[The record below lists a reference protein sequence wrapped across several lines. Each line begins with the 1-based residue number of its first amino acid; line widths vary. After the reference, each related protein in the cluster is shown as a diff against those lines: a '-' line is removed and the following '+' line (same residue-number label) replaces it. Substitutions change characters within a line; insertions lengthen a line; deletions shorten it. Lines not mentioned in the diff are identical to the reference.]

1 LELANRQAQ
10 IERTLSEPRTDPQSD
25 TVERLLRLALP
36 FTEARDRLLEEFER
50 RFVERLLEAHGGDL
64 AKAAAASG
72 IGRRYFQK
80 LRARTR

>member
-1 LELANRQAQ
+1 MG
-10 IERTLSEPRTDPQSD
+10 
-25 TVERLLRLALP
+25 LP

-50 RFVERLLEAHGGDL
+50 RFVEWLLAAHDGDI

-72 IGRRYFQK
+72 IGLRYFQK

>member
-1 LELANRQAQ
+1 
-10 IERTLSEPRTDPQSD
+10 LSEPRTDPRSD
-25 TVERLLRLALP
+25 TVERLFALDLP

-50 RFVERLLEAHGGDL
+50 RYVERLLDAHGGDL